1 MYRKINSMTTL
12 KKESKLKTLA
22 SRDKGSGSNNLEPKI
37 QEEEASK
44 KVKEETAR
52 RLAEGTRNLLDEE
65 NQ

>member
-37 QEEEASK
+37 QKEEASR
-44 KVKEETAR
+44 KVKEETSQR
-52 RLAEGTRNLLDEE
+52 LEEGVRKLLAE
-65 NQ
+65 